1 MKTSQSLKY
10 KKIISED
17 FKIYAE
23 KCANFKKKI
32 YSEQNN
38 VLKMI
43 REEYDDIF

>member
-17 FKIYAE
+17 LNMYAE

-32 YSEQNN
+32 YSELNT
-38 VLKMI
+38 V
-43 REEYDDIF
+43 